1 MRPTGKVA
9 PLTLAA
15 WLAAGPAFPATSAA
29 VLRAAVTSPGGQPL
43 AGLDVRLVSLD
54 SGRAVHATTDPSGV
68 LAAQLPPGLYVLDTH
83 DTGYALWRG
92 PRVVALAAGRLH
104 ETALALAPQRAP
116 AESPVRLSHEPVGCF
131 VAGQHPQLEAAVAPA
146 EQFVGGRVYFRS
158 ARSTDYYYVDMTNG
172 IGGIVGRLPKP
183 KLEAS
188 PVTYYIQVVGKGY
201 TQTQTREI
209 VVRVVER
216 AADCE
221 GKVAAIAPN
230 GPSTVYAAGGGV
242 AFPADFA
249 TGAGTFLGM
258 STTTAVIAA
267 AVVAASVVTIILIKG
282 PTSGSR

>member
-1 MRPTGKVA
+1 MRPTDEVA
-9 PLTLAA
+9 PLTLALL
-15 WLAAGPAFPATSAA
+15 LAAGPAFSATPSA
-29 VLRAAVTSPGGQPL
+29 VLRAAVTSPSGQPL
-43 AGLDVRLVSLD
+43 AGLAVRFVSLD
-54 SGRAVHATTDPSGV
+54 TGRAVAATTDASGV
-68 LAAQLPPGLYVLDTH
+68 VATQLPPGLYALDTH
-83 DTGYALWRG
+83 GTGYALWRG
-92 PRVVALAAGRLH
+92 PRVVALSAGRLH
-104 ETALALAPQRAP
+104 ETALALAQQGAASER
-116 AESPVRLSHEPVGCF
+116 PVSLNHDPIGCF
-131 VAGQHPQLEAAVAPA
+131 VAGQYPQVEAAVAPP

-172 IGGIVGRLPKP
+172 IGGIMGRLPKP

-209 VVRVVER
+209 VARVVER
-216 AADCE
+216 AADCDR
-221 GKVAAIAPN
+221 KVAAIAPS
-230 GPSTVYAAGGGV
+230 GPSTVYAAGGAV

-249 TGAGTFLGM
+249 AGTATFLGL